1 MDNFNK
7 KAEIY
12 FIFLLSGFL
21 LLNSCSPIYNKYRVP
36 EKMKFLEVQLI
47 DTLNKIEKRIQ
58 SNDLSKYY
66 LMLNPMIMNRSSI
79 GIYSYSYFWPHYT
92 WYYTFMYDGK
102 NVYFTNID
110 DSIGMHNFLDT
121 CGFSKY
127 KIRKFERKIRKIKK
141 RNDEIHKSQTY

>member
-7 KAEIY
+7 KAKIF

-21 LLNSCSPIYNKYRVP
+21 LLNSCSPIHNKYRVP
-36 EKMKFLEVQLI
+36 EKMKFLEAQLV

-58 SNDLSKYY
+58 SNDLNKYY

-92 WYYTFMYDGK
+92 WYLTFMYDGK

-110 DSIGMHNFLDT
+110 DSFGMHTFLDT

-127 KIRKFERKIRKIKK
+127 KIRKFERIIRKIKK
-141 RNDEIHKSQTY
+141 RNDEIHKSQTF